1 MKYQPIIDD
10 EIEIKDFVQKFIK
23 QPNKHDLES
32 FLLEKIDPKHKYVVK
47 LFDNNNCVKERK
59 INDLEKIDSDFYGS
73 FYKKVKLQIRLEDKN
88 DIDNLIDFLHV
99 LRSGLNEFNE
109 EFEINQHRF
118 DVLREILENPFKVK
132 L

>member
-88 DIDNLIDFLHV
+88 DIDNLKRLADDVKRHLALEIKALV
-99 LRSGLNEFNE
+99 NELA
-109 EFEINQHRF
+109 
-118 DVLREILENPFKVK
+118 VAC
-132 L
+132 